1 MTVVGRRWKF
11 LGEPRIWPV
20 FFKVKGYLA
29 NLFPI
34 VRFGFTS
41 REGIQDHEF
50 WALATHLHLR
60 GTLHQGTTN
69 TYVLFLCRPL
79 YIVSSS
85 YRLILSSY
93 YLPSIYIWHA
103 HRSSYVFSVKNI

>member
-1 MTVVGRRWKF
+1 MEVVSGRTAH
-11 LGEPRIWPV
+11 LASLIQGERFV
-20 FFKVKGYLA
+20 TTR
-29 NLFPI
+29 FPI

-60 GTLHQGTTN
+60 GTLHQG
-69 TYVLFLCRPL
+69 LFTSLHL

-85 YRLILSSY
+85 YRLILSSSIHL
-93 YLPSIYIWHA
+93 YLA
-103 HRSSYVFSVKNI
+103 RSSLFLRL

>member
-1 MTVVGRRWKF
+1 MEVVSGRTAHLASF
-11 LGEPRIWPV
+11 LQGESFVTTR
-20 FFKVKGYLA
+20 L
-29 NLFPI
+29 PI

-60 GTLHQGTTN
+60 GTLHQGLFTSYHLLT
-69 TYVLFLCRPL
+69 VL
-79 YIVSSS
+79 S
-85 YRLILSSY
+85 YH
-93 YLPSIYIWHA
+93 LPSTYIWHA